1 MPVESCLSPD
11 DTQVFAAHATA
22 HIDATLDRLG
32 EAERAAFWASVRKC
46 YNTPYND
53 PKPRPLPATALIAK
67 ALTDQAL
74 TDQALTDQA
83 LTDQALAEAP
93 ERAMPDLPI
102 PDLAIPDLAIP
113 DLPMPDLP
121 MPVAAMRGPGL
132 GTEAHVS

>member
-11 DTQVFAAHATA
+11 DTPVFAAHATA

-32 EAERAAFWASVRKC
+32 ETERAAFWASVRKC

-74 TDQALTDQA
+74 TDQAL
-83 LTDQALAEAP
+83 AEAP

-102 PDLAIPDLAIP
+102 PDLAI
-113 DLPMPDLP
+113 PDLP

>member
-53 PKPRPLPATALIAK
+53 PKPRPLPATALIA
-67 ALTDQAL
+67 QAL
-74 TDQALTDQA
+74 IAQAPIAQA
-83 LTDQALAEAP
+83 PAEAP
-93 ERAMPDLPI
+93 ERLTPGRDVPDREI
-102 PDLAIPDLAIP
+102 PDLGLPRELPDLA
-113 DLPMPDLP
+113 

>member
-11 DTQVFAAHATA
+11 DTPVFAAHATA

-74 TDQALTDQA
+74 TDQAL
-83 LTDQALAEAP
+83 AEAP

-102 PDLAIPDLAIP
+102 PDLAI
-113 DLPMPDLP
+113 PDLP

>member
-11 DTQVFAAHATA
+11 DTPVFAAHATA

-74 TDQALTDQA
+74 TDQAL
-83 LTDQALAEAP
+83 AEAP

-113 DLPMPDLP
+113 DLPMP
-121 MPVAAMRGPGL
+121 VAAMRGPGL